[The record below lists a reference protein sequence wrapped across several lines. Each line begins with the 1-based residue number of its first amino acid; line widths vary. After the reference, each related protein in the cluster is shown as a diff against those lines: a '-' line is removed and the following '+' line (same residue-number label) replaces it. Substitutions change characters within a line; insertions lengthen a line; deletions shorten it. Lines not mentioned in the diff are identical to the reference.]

1 MYKKHQICFYLHPAV
16 FRNPVRACPCGRLQS
31 TEPFIQA
38 RAEVKAKIQ
47 NLPSTP
53 LKCNNE
59 RVSNAKN
66 NQCRIINAVVIDVRL
81 RALPRTGAT
90 RSWLPDIGGIGLRR
104 QDV

>member
-1 MYKKHQICFYLHPAV
+1 
-16 FRNPVRACPCGRLQS
+16 
-31 TEPFIQA
+31 
-38 RAEVKAKIQ
+38 VKAKIQ